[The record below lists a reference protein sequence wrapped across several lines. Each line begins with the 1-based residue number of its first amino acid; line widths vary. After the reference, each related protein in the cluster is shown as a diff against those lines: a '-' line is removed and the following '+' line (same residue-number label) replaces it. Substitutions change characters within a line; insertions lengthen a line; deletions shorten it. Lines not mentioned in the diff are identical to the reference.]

1 MPIIIWKRPHVR
13 IPLEVVLLD
22 SALLYVIGL
31 TYKLSSRYL
40 YSILLCQNDGVCVL
54 PNAIRKNF

>member
-31 TYKLSSRYL
+31 TYKRRHGESE
-40 YSILLCQNDGVCVL
+40 CG
-54 PNAIRKNF
+54 